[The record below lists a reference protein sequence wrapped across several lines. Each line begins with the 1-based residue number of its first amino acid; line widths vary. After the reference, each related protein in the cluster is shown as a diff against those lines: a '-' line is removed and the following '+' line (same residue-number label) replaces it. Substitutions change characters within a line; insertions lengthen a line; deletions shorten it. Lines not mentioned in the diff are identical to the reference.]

1 MATASAVI
9 AAAASGIGGS
19 GWHLWHSP
27 QGGLWLTYTDQGPP
41 PPITPQ
47 TWRLFVTLAST
58 YEKIGSNI
66 PVSFA
71 EWIVM
76 NGITDPREQWCLM
89 WLWWNLMHQEAVD

>member
-1 MATASAVI
+1 MMQI
-9 AAAASGIGGS
+9 AAADSHGG
-19 GWHLWHSP
+19 GWHLWLPAAGS
-27 QGGLWLTYTDQGPP
+27 GYWIGTEQGPP

-47 TWRLFVTLAST
+47 TWRLFVTLVST